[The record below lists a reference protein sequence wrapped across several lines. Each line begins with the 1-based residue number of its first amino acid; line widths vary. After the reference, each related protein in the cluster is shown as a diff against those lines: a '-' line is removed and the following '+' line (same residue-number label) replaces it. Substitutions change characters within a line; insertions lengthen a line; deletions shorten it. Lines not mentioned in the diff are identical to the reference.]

1 MSRGTGSEGGRGLPP
16 QKILVRLRA
25 WGRDFAALEAAIAV
39 FPAFDEKAF
48 AAASLSSDLTV
59 LNQARAIER
68 DFEVI
73 QNYTAELTR
82 EGLIAAGKLRADAR
96 YSARRDFNL
105 LHRGGGISKELR
117 DNLIRIQR
125 IRNDAQHQYPDIKG
139 VHVYDAIALLLEEA
153 PKFLRSY
160 GRWLRSLGFSV

>member
-73 QNYTAELTR
+73 QSYTAELTR
-82 EGLIAAGKLRADAR
+82 EGRHAPQPTAQSQI
-96 YSARRDFNL
+96 SAP
-105 LHRGGGISKELR
+105 
-117 DNLIRIQR
+117 
-125 IRNDAQHQYPDIKG
+125 YPG
-139 VHVYDAIALLLEEA
+139 VTSA
-153 PKFLRSY
+153 
-160 GRWLRSLGFSV
+160 